1 MSAGKMAAQVA
12 HGALELY
19 ANMTQDAATLEAVQL
34 WMATGWDSYHDR
46 TCQDC
51 CIFTLKQ

>member
-1 MSAGKMAAQVA
+1 MCIPFCYTVELGMSAGKMAAQVA

-34 WMATGWDSYHDR
+34 WMATG
-46 TCQDC
+46 
-51 CIFTLKQ
+51 

>member
-46 TCQDC
+46 TCQAC
-51 CIFTLKQ
+51 WIFTLKQ